1 MFGETE
7 EEKECQGKNWVD
19 PLGEPDVEDCP
30 KSERSPFLRCS
41 RGNGRE
47 ITVYGFPSWPE
58 TGVSAEYQV
67 HDKYDNCQRQCY
79 NDIKN
84 PEHEKLDKSIAVNR
98 RVTR

>member
-19 PLGEPDVEDCP
+19 PLSEPDFEDCP
-30 KSERSPFLRCS
+30 KSVRFPLIRCS
-41 RGNGRE
+41 CGNGRE

-58 TGVSAEYQV
+58 TDVTDDKPF
-67 HDKYDNCQRQCY
+67 HDKPDNCKRHCY
-79 NDIKN
+79 NDIEN
-84 PEHEKLDKSIAVNR
+84 PEHQKLEKSIAVNR